1 MKRLAALLLAAAMA
15 LSGCAALAEPDEI
28 EADWENY
35 QQTVP
40 REEPEAPEQPEPNY
54 PAAFSLPYHRSQ
66 SLDPVIC
73 GEGVQEAVASL
84 IYEPLFALNGQ
95 FQPEPV
101 LCESYAWNDAGLVC
115 TLTLREGVTFSDG
128 SPLTARDVAETLQR
142 ARESERYAYRLRGVA
157 SAAANRT
164 GQVVITLT
172 APNRGL
178 PALLDVPIVKRTTA
192 GQLVPVGT
200 GPYRFVSDGGD
211 FLQAREDWWQQ
222 KRLPVETIP
231 LVQAKDWE
239 TARFLFDSGRVELLT
254 ADPTG
259 DPSLVAGKARAAG
272 QPTTVMQFI
281 GFNTA
286 EGRLF
291 ASPVLRSLFSQGI
304 DRDTLVERQ
313 LVQLAAAAQFPL
325 PPLSPLYP
333 KDLEKR
339 YSQEET
345 LAALRNAGQDSGETR
360 ELTLLVSEGNVFRS
374 ASARFIAEKLS
385 LLDWEI
391 TVAELPWEEYL
402 AALEAGEFD
411 LYFGEVRLTADWDL
425 TDLVGREGLL
435 NYGGY
440 GTDVMDQLLEQFA
453 GAEDRASAARLL
465 MSYLQT
471 SAPIAPVCFK
481 NYAVLTH
488 PDVVEGISPAASGIF
503 RNMED
508 WTIHLAPET
517 EPETETIDDTD
528 EEVPDPE

>member
-1 MKRLAALLLAAAMA
+1 MKRLSVLLLAAVLA

-28 EADWENY
+28 EEDWENY

-40 REEPEAPEQPEPNY
+40 QEEPEVLEQSEPDY
-54 PAAFSLPYHRSQ
+54 PAAFSLPYHRN
-66 SLDPVIC
+66 LPMDPVTC
-73 GEGVQEAVASL
+73 GEGVQEMAASL
-84 IYEPLFALNGQ
+84 LYEPLFALDGQ
-95 FQPEPV
+95 FRPEPV
-101 LCESYAWNDAGLVC
+101 LCESYEWNDTGLVC
-115 TLTLREGVTFSDG
+115 TLTLREDVTFSDG
-128 SPLTARDVAETLQR
+128 SALTARDVVETLQR

-157 SAAANRT
+157 SAATNRA

-178 PALLDVPIVKRTTA
+178 PALLDIPIVKWTTA
-192 GQLVPVGT
+192 EQPVPVGT
-200 GPYRFVSDGGD
+200 GPYQFVSDGGD
-211 FLQAREDWWQQ
+211 FLQAREDWWQR

-231 LVQAKDWE
+231 LIQAKDWE
-239 TARFLFDSGRVELLT
+239 TARFLFESGRVELLT
-254 ADPTG
+254 ADPTD
-259 DPSLVAGKARAAG
+259 DPSLVTGKALAVA

-291 ASPVLRSLFSQGI
+291 ASPALRSLFSQGI
-304 DRDTLVERQ
+304 DRNTLVERQ
-313 LVQLAAAAQFPL
+313 LVQLAEAAQFPV

-333 KDLEKR
+333 KDLEKG
-339 YSQEET
+339 YDQEET
-345 LAALRNAGQDSGETR
+345 LAALRNAGQDGGGTR
-360 ELTLLVSEGNVFRS
+360 ELTLLVSEGDVFRS

-425 TDLVGREGLL
+425 TDLVGTEGLL

-465 MSYLQT
+465 MSHFQS

-488 PDVVEGISPAASGIF
+488 PDVVEGISPAPSGIF
-503 RNMED
+503 RNMEN
-508 WTIHLAPET
+508 WTIHLAPE
-517 EPETETIDDTD
+517 PETEDNDDMNK
-528 EEVPDPE
+528 EVPDPE